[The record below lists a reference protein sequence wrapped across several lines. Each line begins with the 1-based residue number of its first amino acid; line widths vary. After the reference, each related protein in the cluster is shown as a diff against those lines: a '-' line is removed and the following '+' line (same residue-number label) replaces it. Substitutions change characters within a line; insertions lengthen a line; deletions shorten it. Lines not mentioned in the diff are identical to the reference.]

1 MSEHSPA
8 PDAGGTLLEPTAI
21 ARGLRRVAVEIAER
35 GRGVKDL
42 ALVGIRR
49 GGVPLAARLAA
60 LLKEI
65 EGTAPPVGAIDI
77 TLYRDDA
84 ATALPNPRIG
94 PSHIPF
100 AVEGRRVVLVDD
112 VLYTG
117 RTIRAAVDALLDY
130 GRPRRIELVVLVDR
144 GGRELPIQPD
154 YVVRT
159 VEIEASRRVEVVER
173 EGELWA
179 VVVTAATASHP
190 PPPGADEGPPIGN
203 DGKTEEGAS

>member
-1 MSEHSPA
+1 M
-8 PDAGGTLLEPTAI
+8 
-21 ARGLRRVAVEIAER
+21 AVEIAER

-60 LLKEI
+60 LLREL

-100 AVEGRRVVLVDD
+100 DVDGRRVVLVDD

-130 GRPRRIELVVLVDR
+130 GRPRRIELVALVDR

-154 YVVRT
+154 YVGVRLAVAKHLSIELSKDPGGLLT
-159 VEIEASRRVEVVER
+159 LAVEPRA
-173 EGELWA
+173 
-179 VVVTAATASHP
+179 
-190 PPPGADEGPPIGN
+190 GN
-203 DGKTEEGAS
+203 

>member
-1 MSEHSPA
+1 MSEA
-8 PDAGGTLLEPTAI
+8 LLDPTAI

-49 GGVPLAARLAA
+49 GGVPLAARLSA
-60 LLKEI
+60 LLLEI
-65 EGTAPPVGAIDI
+65 EGTAPPVGALDI

-100 AVEGRRVVLVDD
+100 AVDGRRVVLVDD

-130 GRPRRIELVVLVDR
+130 GRPRRIELVALVDR

-159 VEIEASRRVEVVER
+159 VEIEPARRVEVVDR
-173 EGELWA
+173 AGELWA
-179 VVVTAATASHP
+179 IIVPAGAASEP
-190 PPPGADEGPPIGN
+190 PAPAGAEGSA
-203 DGKTEEGAS
+203 K

>member
-1 MSEHSPA
+1 MAEA
-8 PDAGGTLLEPTAI
+8 LLDPTAV
-21 ARGLRRVAVEIAER
+21 ARGLRRVAIEIAER
-35 GRGVKDL
+35 AFDGQRVADL

-60 LLKEI
+60 LLE
-65 EGTAPPVGAIDI
+65 ELTGTAPPVGALDI

-100 AVEGRRVVLVDD
+100 PVDGRRIVLVDD

-130 GRPRRIELVVLVDR
+130 GRPRRIELMALVDR

-154 YVVRT
+154 YVVRA
-159 VEIEASRRVEVVER
+159 VEIASSRRVEVVER
-173 EGELWA
+173 DGELWA
-179 VVVTAATASHP
+179 VVVPATGGSHP
-190 PPPGADEGPPIGN
+190 PPLEGSPETPPEAAPATPA
-203 DGKTEEGAS
+203 KEPS